1 MVLEAYSVDFSKIN
15 IEEILFPEMN
25 GWLLA
30 AKIFFVLFD
39 LGVIAFIVY
48 VWLST
53 AYLRRLFLW
62 DLVEFFTFRAYNV
75 KLIDKDWNKIKKRLL
90 TQNPAQMKLAV
101 IEADLLVKDVLFR
114 IGYPGKDLTEQLES
128 SKADVFSDIDAMK
141 EADRL
146 YRQIVQNPKITLD
159 YQTAKA
165 VILSF
170 EQGLKDVRAFRN
182 K

>member
-1 MVLEAYSVDFSKIN
+1 
-15 IEEILFPEMN
+15 
-25 GWLLA
+25 
-30 AKIFFVLFD
+30 
-39 LGVIAFIVY
+39 
-48 VWLST
+48 
-53 AYLRRLFLW
+53 
-62 DLVEFFTFRAYNV
+62 
-75 KLIDKDWNKIKKRLL
+75 L

>member
-1 MVLEAYSVDFSKIN
+1 LVFVVDFSKIN
-15 IEEILFPEMN
+15 IEEILFPEMT

-30 AKIFFVLFD
+30 AKIFFVLFN

-48 VWLST
+48 VWSST
-53 AYLRRLFLW
+53 VYLRRLFLW

-75 KLIDKDWNKIKKRLL
+75 KLIEKDWNKIKKRLL
-90 TQNPAQMKLAV
+90 TQNPAQMKLAM

-114 IGYPGKDLTEQLES
+114 IGYPGKDLAEQLES
-128 SKADVFSDIDAMK
+128 PKADVFSNIDAMK

-146 YRQIVQNPKITLD
+146 YRQIVRDPKIPLD
-159 YQTAKA
+159 YQTAKTA
-165 VILSF
+165 ILSF
-170 EQGLKDVRAFRN
+170 EQGLKDARAFRN